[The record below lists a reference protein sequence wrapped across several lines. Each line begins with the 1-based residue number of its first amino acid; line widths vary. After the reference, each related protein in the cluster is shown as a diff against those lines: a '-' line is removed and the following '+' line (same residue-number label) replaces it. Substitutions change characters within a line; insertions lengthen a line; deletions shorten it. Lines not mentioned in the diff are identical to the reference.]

1 MYQEAMQHNHVRIYY
16 ASDNEYKNIYSWKNN
31 QGVLRYMYT
40 AILAIYDLEHSL
52 MLSVSQV

>member
-1 MYQEAMQHNHVRIYY
+1 MQHNHVRIYY

-40 AILAIYDLEHSL
+40 AILAI
-52 MLSVSQV
+52 

>member
-40 AILAIYDLEHSL
+40 AILAI
-52 MLSVSQV
+52 